1 MTLANQTHRRWCVT
15 GFASVIC
22 SPSRALA
29 KQVAH
34 ILQNTF
40 LVAIRFQK
48 SSLWSATSGRG
59 FVMVVAVMVVA
70 LASCQ
75 LARAEETNFINLAV
89 YPPTASLG
97 HAADYQ
103 SMIAVATRSDG
114 VSVDVTEQVEWQVE
128 SADEVA
134 NFEQHQL
141 RPLHDGHGLLKAKL
155 GDLAAQSDVTV
166 ANCATMRPVSYRHDV
181 IPVLVRAGCNSGA
194 CHGSARGKDGFRLSL
209 FGFDPAGDYERLTRE
224 MSTRRIN
231 RALPDDSL
239 LLVKA
244 VGGVPHTG
252 GKLFEHDTVYYEKL
266 RNWIDAGVPNDL
278 EGAATVTSV
287 EFYPPRA
294 VLEGQGTTQ
303 RFVAIASYSDGST
316 RDVTNLAVFNS
327 NNDSVAKLDSNGLAT
342 AGMRGEA
349 FVMAR
354 FDTHT
359 VGSQVIVLPEG
370 LEYTPPTDPLANYID
385 ELVDAKLTDLRLEP
399 SGVSTDAE
407 FLRRVTIDIAGMLP
421 TPDEVEQFTV
431 DTSADK
437 RSKKIDE
444 LLEREEFAEI
454 WGLKWAELLMV
465 RTENNRVDYKPM
477 FLYSQW
483 LKEQMDDGM
492 PLDAMVRDLL
502 SASGGSFD
510 TPQVNFYQIE
520 PDTKKLAENVA
531 QAFLGI
537 RLQCAQC
544 HNHPFDRWTMDD
556 YYSFH
561 AFFTQISRKRG
572 SDYREW
578 MVFNRGSGESNHP
591 VGGRVMPPKFLGG
604 QQPDT
609 KNRDRRQVVAEW
621 ITSPENPWFA
631 PSIANRVWAHF
642 MGVGIV
648 EPVDDFRVSN
658 PASNPELLD
667 EIGGKLVEYEYDLR
681 QLVRDICN
689 SNAYQRST
697 VANASNETDAMN
709 FARAQPRR
717 IGAETLLDCVCQVTA
732 APEKLPGLPL
742 GSRAVEIADGRSSN
756 YFLTTFGRARRDSVC
771 ACEVRGEPT
780 LSQALHLLNGGTI
793 HNKIG
798 QGKLVQTMLDN
809 GKLPS
814 DVIDEIYLRCLSRK
828 PTDDEQQKIAMV
840 VGNSEK
846 PVAELEDLFWAVL
859 NSREF
864 LFNH

>member
-1 MTLANQTHRRWCVT
+1 MSHATQQSQRFLQSVKGHYGLVTLA
-15 GFASVIC
+15 AIC
-22 SPSRALA
+22 LTS
-29 KQVAH
+29 
-34 ILQNTF
+34 I
-40 LVAIRFQK
+40 
-48 SSLWSATSGRG
+48 AT
-59 FVMVVAVMVVA
+59 
-70 LASCQ
+70 
-75 LARAEETNFINLAV
+75 AEEPEFVELAV
-89 YPPTASLG
+89 YPPTAAL
-97 HAADYQ
+97 HDAADYQ
-103 SMIAVATRSDG
+103 SVVAVAKRADG
-114 VSVDVTEQVEWQVE
+114 VSVDVTDQVEWTLE
-128 SADEVA
+128 SADDVA
-134 NFEQHQL
+134 ASEGHTI
-141 RPLHDGHGLLKAKL
+141 RPQGDGHGVLKAKL
-155 GDLAAQSDVTV
+155 GELFDQCDVTV
-166 ANCATMRPVSYRHDV
+166 TNSQAERAISYRHDV
-181 IPVLVRAGCNSGA
+181 IPVLVRAGCNAGA

-209 FGFDPAGDYERLTRE
+209 FGFDPAGDYQRLTRE

-266 RNWIDAGVPNDL
+266 RTWIEEGVPNDL
-278 EGAATVTSV
+278 EGAATVASV
-287 EFYPPRA
+287 DFYPPRV
-294 VLEGQGTTQ
+294 VLEGEGTTQ
-303 RFVAIASYSDGST
+303 RFVVIANYSDGST
-316 RDVTNLAVFNS
+316 RDVSNLAVFSS
-327 NNDSVAKLDSNGLAT
+327 NNDTVAKLDADGLAT

-359 VGSQVIVLPEG
+359 VGSQVIVLPKG
-370 LEYTPPTDPLANYID
+370 LGFSPTDDQPANYID
-385 ELVDAKLTDLRLEP
+385 ELVGAKLDDLRLEP
-399 SGVSTDAE
+399 SGTASDAE
-407 FLRRVTIDIAGMLP
+407 FLRRVTIDIVGLLP
-421 TPDEVEQFTV
+421 TPEEVAQF
-431 DTSADK
+431 SADSSPDK
-437 RSKKIDE
+437 RARKVDE
-444 LLEREEFAEI
+444 LLEREEFAKI
-454 WGLKWAELLMV
+454 WGLKWAELLLV

-483 LKEQMDDGM
+483 LKHQIDEEV
-492 PLDAMVRDLL
+492 PLDEMVRNLL

-520 PDTKKLAENVA
+520 PDTKKIAENVA

-578 MVFNRGSGESNHP
+578 IVFNRGVGESNHP
-591 VGGRVMPPKFLGG
+591 VGGRQMAPKFLGG
-604 QQPDT
+604 EQPET
-609 KNRDRRQVVAEW
+609 NGRDRREVVAEW
-621 ITSPENPWFA
+621 ITSPDNPWFA

-658 PASNPELLD
+658 PPSNPALLD
-667 EIGGKLVEYEYDLR
+667 AIGSKLIDYKYDLR

-689 SNAYQRST
+689 SHAYQRST
-697 VANASNETDAMN
+697 VANASNETDTKN

-717 IGAETLLDCVCQVTA
+717 LGAETLLDCVCQVTA
-732 APEKLPGLPL
+732 ALEKLPGLPL
-742 GSRAVEIADGRSSN
+742 GARAVEIADGRSSN
-756 YFLTTFGRARRDSVC
+756 YFLTTFGRARRETVC

-780 LSQALHLLNGGTI
+780 LSQALHLLNGGTV
-793 HNKIG
+793 HSKIG
-798 QGKLVQTMLDN
+798 QGKLVPSMLEA
-809 GKLPS
+809 GKTPTE
-814 DVIDEIYLRCLSRK
+814 VVDEIYLRCLARR
-828 PTDDEQQKIAMV
+828 PTTEEQSKIVAV
-840 VGNSEK
+840 LGDNEK
-846 PVAELEDLFWAVL
+846 PVAELEDVFWAVL